1 MRLPTWTT
9 YTPILA
15 AVMLALTWGR
25 YPGALVL
32 TLAAVLL
39 MGAVVSAVHHA
50 EVVAHKVGEPF
61 GSLLLAVAVT
71 IIEVGL
77 IVTLMVTSDG
87 RHLGTRAR
95 HRLRR
100 GDDHDQ
106 RHHGPVAARERAPST
121 GWRSSTPRAP
131 RRR

>member
-1 MRLPTWTT
+1 
-9 YTPILA
+9 
-15 AVMLALTWGR
+15 
-25 YPGALVL
+25 
-32 TLAAVLL
+32 

-77 IVTLMVTSDG
+77 IVTLMVTSTGDTSG
-87 RHLGTRAR
+87 LAR
-95 HRLRR
+95 
-100 GDDHDQ
+100 DTVFAAVMITDQ
-106 RHHGPVAARERAPST
+106 RHHGPVAAGERDAGT